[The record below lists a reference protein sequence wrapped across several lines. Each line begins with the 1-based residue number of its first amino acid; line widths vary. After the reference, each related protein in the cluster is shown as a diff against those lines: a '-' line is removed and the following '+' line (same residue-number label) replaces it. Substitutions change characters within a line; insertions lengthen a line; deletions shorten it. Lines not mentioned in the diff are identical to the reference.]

1 MGFHLLERVYIPF
14 LEVKDMKKITTTLMV
29 LALSVFFVLPLF
41 ASGATEKGT
50 NFKDLDLNTAA
61 VKDMENAWNYSVES
75 YSSQRTSLRT
85 AMNEAIEKRDVE
97 DYLELRS
104 LYNSLE
110 YPMITKEQTETLT
123 ARMLNTESQ
132 EEKDAIASFLYENSV
147 WYHPT
152 ITFQYS
158 VTNGNFSRSYTRS
171 YSSVPGTKVTVP
183 EVKGEGV
190 FLGWSTDGESVA
202 YKSGEEITMPYSD
215 TVLYALFSTGITFK
229 DSVSGNDTYVEGTE
243 ASVPDVVVTEDSGL
257 VFLGWYDQ
265 YGKKIDGDT
274 VTVENGRSKEYTA
287 LYKGVEIGEASI
299 RYYEDGKI
307 PSSTQ
312 VVLSFPIKNI
322 GNTALRNLKVSLS
335 GEDVKVL
342 SSSFDATLI
351 GDESSLNASFLVY
364 ADGEK
369 GEEKVFKATVE
380 DSSGNVWTEDFTFVI
395 Q

>member
-132 EEKDAIASFLYENSV
+132 EEKDAMASFLYENSV

-171 YSSVPGTKVTVP
+171 YSLVPGTKVTVP

-265 YGKKIDGDT
+265 YGNKIDGDT
-274 VTVENGRSKEYTA
+274 ATVENGRSKEYTA

>member
-1 MGFHLLERVYIPF
+1 
-14 LEVKDMKKITTTLMV
+14 MKKITTTLMV

-132 EEKDAIASFLYENSV
+132 EEKDAMASFLYENSV

-190 FLGWSTDGESVA
+190 FLGWSTDGESVV

-265 YGKKIDGDT
+265 YGNKIDGDT
-274 VTVENGRSKEYTA
+274 ATVENGMSKEYTA

>member
-1 MGFHLLERVYIPF
+1 
-14 LEVKDMKKITTTLMV
+14 MKKITTTLIV
-29 LALSVFFVLPLF
+29 LALTVLVTSPLF

-50 NFKDLDLNTAA
+50 NFKELDLNTASLN
-61 VKDMENAWNYSVES
+61 DMESAWTYSVES
-75 YSSQRTSLRT
+75 YNSQRTSLRG
-85 AMNEAIEKRDVE
+85 AMDEAIEKRDVE

-123 ARMLNTESQ
+123 ERILNTENQ
-132 EEKDAIASFLYENSV
+132 EEKDEIASFLYENSA

-152 ITFQYS
+152 LTFEYS

-229 DSVSGNDTYVEGTE
+229 DSVSGNDSYTEGTE
-243 ASVPDVVVTEDSGL
+243 ASVPVVTTEDSNL

-274 VTVENGRSKEYTA
+274 VTVESGKSIEYTA
-287 LYKGVEIGEASI
+287 LYRGVEIGDASI

-322 GNTALRNLKVSLS
+322 GNTALRNLKVSLG

-342 SSSFDATLI
+342 SSSLKATLI

-364 ADGEK
+364 AEGEK
-369 GEEKVFKATVE
+369 GEEKVFTATVE
-380 DSSGNVWTEDFTFVI
+380 DASGNVWTKDFTLTV

>member
-61 VKDMENAWNYSVES
+61 VKDIENAWNYSVES

-132 EEKDAIASFLYENSV
+132 EEKDAMASFLYENSV

-183 EVKGEGV
+183 EVKEEGV

-229 DSVSGNDTYVEGTE
+229 DSVSGNDSYTEGTE
-243 ASVPDVVVTEDSGL
+243 ASVPVVTTEDSNL

-274 VTVENGRSKEYTA
+274 VTVESGKSIEYTA
-287 LYKGVEIGEASI
+287 LYRGVEIGDASI

-312 VVLSFPIKNI
+312 VVLSFPIKNT
-322 GNTALRNLKVSLS
+322 GNTALRNLKVSLG
-335 GEDVKVL
+335 GEEVKVL
-342 SSSFDATLI
+342 SSSLKATLI

-364 ADGEK
+364 VEGEK
-369 GEEKVFKATVE
+369 GE
-380 DSSGNVWTEDFTFVI
+380 
-395 Q
+395 

>member
-132 EEKDAIASFLYENSV
+132 EEKDAMASFLYENSV

-274 VTVENGRSKEYTA
+274 ATVENGMSKEYTA

>member
-1 MGFHLLERVYIPF
+1 
-14 LEVKDMKKITTTLMV
+14 MKKINTTLMV
-29 LALSVFFVLPLF
+29 LALTVLVASPLF

-50 NFKDLDLNTAA
+50 NFKELDLNTASL
-61 VKDMENAWNYSVES
+61 KDMESAWTYSVES
-75 YSSQRTSLRT
+75 YNAQRTSLRT
-85 AMNEAIEKRDVE
+85 AMNEAMEKRDVE

-123 ARMLNTESQ
+123 ERILNTENQ
-132 EEKDAIASFLYENSV
+132 EEKDEIASFLYENSA

-152 ITFQYS
+152 LTFEYS

-274 VTVENGRSKEYTA
+274 ATVENGRSKEYTA

>member
-1 MGFHLLERVYIPF
+1 
-14 LEVKDMKKITTTLMV
+14 MKKINTTLMV
-29 LALSVFFVLPLF
+29 LALTVLVASPLF

-50 NFKDLDLNTAA
+50 NFKELDLNTASL
-61 VKDMENAWNYSVES
+61 KDMESAWTYSVES
-75 YSSQRTSLRT
+75 YNAQRTSLRT
-85 AMNEAIEKRDVE
+85 AMNEAMEKRDVE

-123 ARMLNTESQ
+123 ERILNTESQ
-132 EEKDAIASFLYENSV
+132 EEKDAIASFLYENSA

-152 ITFQYS
+152 LTFEYS

-171 YSSVPGTKVTVP
+171 YSSVPGTTVTAP
-183 EVKGEGV
+183 EVKGDGV
-190 FLGWSTDGESVA
+190 FLGWSADGENVT
-202 YKSGEEITMPYSD
+202 YESGDEISMPYSD
-215 TVLYALFSTGITFK
+215 TVLYAIFSTGITFK
-229 DSVSGNDTYVEGTE
+229 DSISGNDSYTEGTE
-243 ASVPDVVVTEDSGL
+243 ASVPVVTTEDSNL
-257 VFLGWYDQ
+257 VFLGWYDE
-265 YGKKIDGDT
+265 YGKKVDGDT
-274 VTVENGRSKEYTA
+274 VTVESGKSIEYTA
-287 LYKGVEIGEASI
+287 LYRGVEIGDASI

-312 VVLSFPIKNI
+312 VVLSFPIKNT
-322 GNTALRNLKVSLS
+322 GNTALRNLKVSLG

-342 SSSFDATLI
+342 SSSLKATLI

-364 ADGEK
+364 AEGEK

-380 DSSGNVWTEDFTFVI
+380 DASGNVWTKDFTLTV

>member
-29 LALSVFFVLPLF
+29 LTLSVFFVLPLF
-41 ASGATEKGT
+41 ASGATENGT

-132 EEKDAIASFLYENSV
+132 KEKDAMASFLYENSV

-274 VTVENGRSKEYTA
+274 ATVENGRSKEYTA

>member
-1 MGFHLLERVYIPF
+1 
-14 LEVKDMKKITTTLMV
+14 MKKITTTLIV
-29 LALSVFFVLPLF
+29 LALTVLVASPLF

-50 NFKDLDLNTAA
+50 NFKELDLNTASL
-61 VKDMENAWNYSVES
+61 KDMESAWTYSVES
-75 YSSQRTSLRT
+75 YNAQRTSLRG
-85 AMNEAIEKRDVE
+85 AMDEAIEKRDVE
-97 DYLELRS
+97 DYLDLRS

-123 ARMLNTESQ
+123 ERILNTENH
-132 EEKDAIASFLYENSV
+132 EEKDSIASFLYENSA

-152 ITFQYS
+152 LTFEYS

-274 VTVENGRSKEYTA
+274 VTVENGRNKEYTA

>member
-132 EEKDAIASFLYENSV
+132 EEKDAMASFLYENSV

-229 DSVSGNDTYVEGTE
+229 DSVSGNDSYTEGTE
-243 ASVPDVVVTEDSGL
+243 ASVPVVTTEDSNL

-364 ADGEK
+364 TDGEK

>member
-41 ASGATEKGT
+41 ASGATENGT

-123 ARMLNTESQ
+123 ARMLSTESQ

-152 ITFQYS
+152 LTFQYS

-274 VTVENGRSKEYTA
+274 ATVENGMSKEYTA

-364 ADGEK
+364 TDGEK

>member
-132 EEKDAIASFLYENSV
+132 EEKDAMASFLYENSV

-274 VTVENGRSKEYTA
+274 ATVENGRSKEYTA

>member
-1 MGFHLLERVYIPF
+1 
-14 LEVKDMKKITTTLMV
+14 MKKITTTLMV

-265 YGKKIDGDT
+265 YGNKIDGDT
-274 VTVENGRSKEYTA
+274 ATVENGRSKEYTA

>member
-1 MGFHLLERVYIPF
+1 
-14 LEVKDMKKITTTLMV
+14 MKKITTTLMV
-29 LALSVFFVLPLF
+29 FALSVFFVLPLF

-132 EEKDAIASFLYENSV
+132 KEKDAMASFLYENSV

-229 DSVSGNDTYVEGTE
+229 DSVSGNDTYVKGTE

-265 YGKKIDGDT
+265 YGNKIDGDT
-274 VTVENGRSKEYTA
+274 ATVENGRSKEYTA

>member
-1 MGFHLLERVYIPF
+1 
-14 LEVKDMKKITTTLMV
+14 MKKINTTLMV
-29 LALSVFFVLPLF
+29 LALTVLVASPLF

-50 NFKDLDLNTAA
+50 NFKELDLNTASL
-61 VKDMENAWNYSVES
+61 KDMESAWTYSVES
-75 YSSQRTSLRT
+75 YNAQRTSLRT
-85 AMNEAIEKRDVE
+85 AMNEAMEKRDVE

-123 ARMLNTESQ
+123 ERILNTENQ
-132 EEKDAIASFLYENSV
+132 EEKDEIASFLYENSA

-152 ITFQYS
+152 LTFEYS

-274 VTVENGRSKEYTA
+274 VTVESGKSIEYTA
-287 LYKGVEIGEASI
+287 LYRGVEIGDASI

-312 VVLSFPIKNI
+312 VVLSFPIKNT
-322 GNTALRNLKVSLS
+322 GNTALRNLKVSLG

-342 SSSFDATLI
+342 SSSLKATLI

-364 ADGEK
+364 AEGEK
-369 GEEKVFKATVE
+369 GEEKVFTATVE
-380 DSSGNVWTEDFTFVI
+380 DASGNVWTKDFTLTV

>member
-29 LALSVFFVLPLF
+29 FALSVFFVLPLF

-132 EEKDAIASFLYENSV
+132 EEKDAMASFLYENSV

-190 FLGWSTDGESVA
+190 FLGWSTDGESVV

-322 GNTALRNLKVSLS
+322 GNTALKNLKVSLS

>member
-132 EEKDAIASFLYENSV
+132 EEKDAMASFLYENSV

-152 ITFQYS
+152 LTFQYS

-274 VTVENGRSKEYTA
+274 ATVESGRSKEYTA

>member
-132 EEKDAIASFLYENSV
+132 EEKDAMASFLYENSV

-364 ADGEK
+364 TDGEK

>member
-1 MGFHLLERVYIPF
+1 
-14 LEVKDMKKITTTLMV
+14 MKKINTTLMV
-29 LALSVFFVLPLF
+29 LALTVLVASPLF

-50 NFKDLDLNTAA
+50 NFKELDLNTASL
-61 VKDMENAWNYSVES
+61 KDMESAWTYSVES
-75 YSSQRTSLRT
+75 YNAQRTSLRT
-85 AMNEAIEKRDVE
+85 AMNEAMEKRDVE

-123 ARMLNTESQ
+123 ERILNTENQ
-132 EEKDAIASFLYENSV
+132 EEKDEIASFLYENSA

-152 ITFQYS
+152 LTFEYS
-158 VTNGNFSRSYTRS
+158 VTNGNYSRSYRKS
-171 YSSVPGTKVTVP
+171 FSAVPGTTVTAP
-183 EVKGEGV
+183 EVKGDGV
-190 FLGWSTDGESVA
+190 FLGWSADGENVT
-202 YKSGEEITMPYSD
+202 YESGDEISMPYSD
-215 TVLYALFSTGITFK
+215 TVLYAIFSTGITFK
-229 DSVSGNDTYVEGTE
+229 DSISGNDSYTEGTE
-243 ASVPDVVVTEDSGL
+243 ASVPVVTTEDSNL

-274 VTVENGRSKEYTA
+274 VTVESGKSIEYTA
-287 LYKGVEIGEASI
+287 LYRGVEIGDASI

-322 GNTALRNLKVSLS
+322 GNTALRNLKVSLG

-342 SSSFDATLI
+342 SSSLKATLI

-364 ADGEK
+364 VEGEK
-369 GEEKVFKATVE
+369 GEEKVFTATVE
-380 DSSGNVWTEDFTFVI
+380 DASGNVWTKDFTLTV

>member
-1 MGFHLLERVYIPF
+1 
-14 LEVKDMKKITTTLMV
+14 MKKITTTLIV
-29 LALSVFFVLPLF
+29 LALTVLVTSPLF

-50 NFKDLDLNTAA
+50 NFKELDLNTASLN
-61 VKDMENAWNYSVES
+61 DMESAWTYSVES
-75 YSSQRTSLRT
+75 YNSQRTSLRG
-85 AMNEAIEKRDVE
+85 AMDEAIEKRDVE

-123 ARMLNTESQ
+123 ERILNTENQ
-132 EEKDAIASFLYENSV
+132 EEKDSIASFLYENSA

-152 ITFQYS
+152 LTFEYS

-243 ASVPDVVVTEDSGL
+243 AGVPDAVVTEDSGL

-274 VTVENGRSKEYTA
+274 VTVENGKSKEYTA
-287 LYKGVEIGEASI
+287 LYRGVEIGDASI

-322 GNTALRNLKVSLS
+322 GNTALRNLKVSLG

-342 SSSFDATLI
+342 SSSLKATLI

-364 ADGEK
+364 AEGEK
-369 GEEKVFKATVE
+369 GEEKVFTATVE
-380 DSSGNVWTEDFTFVI
+380 DASGNVWTKDFTFTV